1 MLLELLTEV
10 RRRESYGGCNLGERP
25 SSVLMEQ
32 AQCFFNT
39 DIVNVG
45 CERRLLGK
53 LCQELVEGV
62 PSNAE
67 MVDYRLSL
75 QVEVGI

>member
-1 MLLELLTEV
+1 
-10 RRRESYGGCNLGERP
+10 
-25 SSVLMEQ
+25 MEQ
-32 AQCFFNT
+32 AQGFFNT

-75 QVEVGI
+75 QVEVGTCFPQWGDPNRGLVFHTDSIQ